1 MGFGADADSYSV
13 LMNSNSELTDLDWG
27 PKLRESDAELISTDM
42 HAFKEQGK
50 RGK

>member
-1 MGFGADADSYSV
+1 
-13 LMNSNSELTDLDWG
+13 MNSNSELTDLDSGLRDWG

-50 RGK
+50 GGK